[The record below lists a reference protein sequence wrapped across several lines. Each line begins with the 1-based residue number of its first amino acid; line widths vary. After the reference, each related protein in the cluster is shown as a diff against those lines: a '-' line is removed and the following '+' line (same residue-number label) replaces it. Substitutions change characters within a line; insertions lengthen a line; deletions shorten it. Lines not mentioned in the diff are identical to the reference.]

1 MGILDIIRRR
11 GPGRRAKQ
19 PARETVP
26 FPSLAMPGM
35 GFNVGQGEKRASFKP
50 IPRNLRYF
58 AKTPY
63 ARRAIN
69 AIKNPVGSLEW
80 EVVPVKGADKS
91 KELDRQIELVTYC
104 LEHPNTDDN
113 WHSFCHALVEDVLM
127 GAGAYEQQVSG
138 DPLRPLWIWPVD
150 GLTIQIYA
158 GWAGGKDEA
167 RYMQVVGYGDRL
179 GTGAASV
186 NLRNDELVYIRP
198 NPNTSTPFGLG
209 PLEVAFT
216 SISRILGVSEFA
228 GNVASNARPSIGIDL
243 GEGAGP
249 AELQAFRQYWTND
262 VEGRGIMPVFGL
274 PGSVNEKTSSST
286 RGPTILRL
294 YPEGDNGLYLK
305 YQEFLKREIA
315 TAFDLSPQNLG
326 VEKDVNRATAEV
338 AEDRDWDAAI
348 KPMASLVAGHV
359 SRETIQGKL
368 GFSQLEFKF
377 VGLDREDEQATAV
390 INQMRYHTNTLTPN
404 EIRAKYGEEPSDN
417 SFADLLYVDHEVALA
432 AARSLGQQLDENLID
447 SGTDSEGSPVAP
459 AAKPQL
465 DRNKRQQRLNTTPKR
480 GADTASKEK

>member
-19 PARETVP
+19 PTRETVA
-26 FPSLAMPGM
+26 FPSLATPGM
-35 GFNVGQGEKRASFKP
+35 GFNVGQAEKRASFKP

-80 EVVPVKGADKS
+80 EIAPVKGAEMS
-91 KELDRQIELVTYC
+91 KELDRQIEIVTYC
-104 LEHPNTDDN
+104 LEHPNSDDN
-113 WHSFCHALVEDVLM
+113 WNSFCHTIVEDVLL

-138 DPLRPLWIWPVD
+138 DPLRPLWAWPVD

-158 GWAGGKDEA
+158 GWAGGSDEA
-167 RYMQVVGYGDRL
+167 RYMQVVGYGDRI

-198 NPNTSTPFGLG
+198 NPNSSTPFGLG

-216 SISRILGVSEFA
+216 SISRILGVGEFA
-228 GNVASNARPSIGIDL
+228 GNVASNSRPSIGLDL

-249 AELQAFRQYWTND
+249 AEVQAFRQFWTHE
-262 VEGRGIMPVFGL
+262 VEGRGSMPVFGL
-274 PGSVNEKTSSST
+274 PGSGKDTGTV
-286 RGPTILRL
+286 RGPTILRF

-348 KPMASLVAGHV
+348 KPMASLVAGHI
-359 SRETIQGKL
+359 SRETIQGRL

-377 VGLDREDEQATAV
+377 VGLDREDELATAQLNE
-390 INQMRYHTNTLTPN
+390 IRYRSNTITPN
-404 EIRAKYGEEPSDN
+404 EIRAKYGEEPMENQFSDLTY
-417 SFADLLYVDHEVALA
+417 ADVQVAMN
-432 AARSLGQQLDENLID
+432 AARGLDEQLDSDL
-447 SGTDSEGSPVAP
+447 TDYATGRQGDGPVKPDKSKSKDKAKRKNSESPNP
-459 AAKPQL
+459 E
-465 DRNKRQQRLNTTPKR
+465 R
-480 GADTASKEK
+480 GAESASKEK

>member
-11 GPGRRAKQ
+11 GPGRRVKQ
-19 PARETVP
+19 PTRETVA
-26 FPSLAMPGM
+26 FPSLATPGM

-80 EVVPVKGADKS
+80 EIVPVKGAEKS
-91 KELDRQIELVTYC
+91 KELDRQAEIVAYC
-104 LEHPNTDDN
+104 LEHPNGDDN
-113 WHSFCHALVEDVLM
+113 WHSFCHALVEDVLL
-127 GAGAYEQQVSG
+127 GAGAYEQQISG

-158 GWAGGKDEA
+158 GWAGNSDEA
-167 RYMQVVGYGDRL
+167 RYMQVVGYGDRI

-198 NPNTSTPFGLG
+198 NPNSSTPFGLG

-216 SISRILGVSEFA
+216 SISRILGVGEFA
-228 GNVASNARPSIGIDL
+228 GNVASNSRPSIGLDL

-249 AELQAFRQYWTND
+249 AEVQAFRQFWTNE
-262 VEGRGIMPVFGL
+262 VEGRGSMPVFGL
-274 PGSVNEKTSSST
+274 PGSGKDTGTV
-286 RGPTILRL
+286 RGPTILRF

-348 KPMASLVAGHV
+348 KPMAALVSGHI
-359 SRETIQGKL
+359 SRETIQGRL

-377 VGLDREDEQATAV
+377 VGLDREDELATAELY
-390 INQMRYHTNTLTPN
+390 QLRYHTNNILPN
-404 EIRAKYGEEPSDN
+404 EIRAKYGEEPLDN
-417 SFADLLYVDHEVALA
+417 QFADLTYADMQIAMN
-432 AARSLGQQLDENLID
+432 AARGVDEQLDENLLD
-447 SGTDSEGSPVAP
+447 SGTG
-459 AAKPQL
+459 
-465 DRNKRQQRLNTTPKR
+465 R
-480 GADTASKEK
+480 GAIKPVPSDKSKDKAKRKNSESPNPERGAE